1 MAKIDIHTKPV
12 NPVKRTLSEMQE
24 QVISAENL
32 KPQQVNPLE
41 LLRLEM
47 LTSFEKYTKAMFKA
61 QYKRSFIV
69 AEHHKRIFQALQDVV
84 DGKCRRLI
92 INMPPRYGKCT
103 SKNSLIT
110 MEDGTLCPAEF
121 IKPGDKVLSFHD
133 GKAVAN
139 TVLGTEPAFK
149 PSLKITMRSGRSII
163 VSHDHPMLSTFG
175 YVKAEDFK
183 PGDRIQALCTE
194 LDGTYEIP
202 DEELIFATV
211 MIFEGCCCGSSG
223 TRAATFANMGP
234 KLVQAMTDA
243 CLKLGIEVY
252 QPKGCNTFEYYLK
265 NTRNIH
271 KILDKYGLRG
281 HLSYDKRI
289 PADWF
294 AMSMHQKYM
303 FVDLMIT
310 TDGAIDTRSGQIQI
324 GLANEGLIQDIQHLL
339 STMDVPSTYIYKP
352 NDKAGAWVLTIPRQ
366 YAQKLYPHLTFYD
379 KADAAKHIFD
389 KEAVC
394 QIDTYPQEILQK
406 EKLYSKAWHFGFKC
420 PPYKAISKDKFRKIV
435 EVFPEQLSKYL
446 CDDFYLDEIK
456 SIEPVG
462 NQELIH
468 LCVENDHNF
477 IVNGLVSHNTETAI
491 KSFISWCFALNPT
504 CRFLHLSYS
513 DILVKDNS
521 ETIRGIMKEE
531 LYKSLF
537 PKSALESEKA
547 SNTRWKTAAG
557 GELYAVSTQG
567 QVTGFGAGNVDA
579 TEDDLARMEEDNM
592 LLSLNEDINEVLEG
606 IGARTNVFQGAI
618 LIDDPMKPEDADSEI
633 IRERINLRFENTIRN
648 RTNSRNTPIII
659 IMQRLHEH
667 DLCGYLQ
674 EIEPEEWTVLS
685 LPAIQVDPETGEEHA
700 LWPMKHTL
708 EELHKMRD
716 VNPLVFDTQYMQD
729 PTPREGLMYADG
741 FRTYSR
747 DALPV
752 GSHAIKRWNYTDTA
766 DTGSD
771 MLCSICFIDTPEFV
785 YVTDVLF
792 TDASMEITE
801 TQTAELYTR
810 NNTVNALV
818 ESNNGGRAFAR
829 NVKRILRA
837 TLRNFRCAVNSF
849 TQTQNKASRIYAN
862 SACCMNDILFPE
874 GWERKWPKFYAALMG
889 YRKDNKKKQHD
900 DAPDCLTGVYEM
912 HAKKNRTTKIRL
924 RN

>member
-1 MAKIDIHTKPV
+1 MDARGIKYQILARIMTKIDIHTKPA

-92 INMPPRYGKCT
+92 INMPPRYGK
-103 SKNSLIT
+103 
-110 MEDGTLCPAEF
+110 
-121 IKPGDKVLSFHD
+121 
-133 GKAVAN
+133 
-139 TVLGTEPAFK
+139 
-149 PSLKITMRSGRSII
+149 
-163 VSHDHPMLSTFG
+163 
-175 YVKAEDFK
+175 
-183 PGDRIQALCTE
+183 
-194 LDGTYEIP
+194 
-202 DEELIFATV
+202 
-211 MIFEGCCCGSSG
+211 
-223 TRAATFANMGP
+223 
-234 KLVQAMTDA
+234 
-243 CLKLGIEVY
+243 
-252 QPKGCNTFEYYLK
+252 
-265 NTRNIH
+265 
-271 KILDKYGLRG
+271 
-281 HLSYDKRI
+281 
-289 PADWF
+289 
-294 AMSMHQKYM
+294 
-303 FVDLMIT
+303 
-310 TDGAIDTRSGQIQI
+310 
-324 GLANEGLIQDIQHLL
+324 
-339 STMDVPSTYIYKP
+339 
-352 NDKAGAWVLTIPRQ
+352 
-366 YAQKLYPHLTFYD
+366 
-379 KADAAKHIFD
+379 
-389 KEAVC
+389 
-394 QIDTYPQEILQK
+394 
-406 EKLYSKAWHFGFKC
+406 
-420 PPYKAISKDKFRKIV
+420 
-435 EVFPEQLSKYL
+435 
-446 CDDFYLDEIK
+446 
-456 SIEPVG
+456 
-462 NQELIH
+462 
-468 LCVENDHNF
+468 
-477 IVNGLVSHNTETAI
+477 TETAI
-491 KSFISWCFALNPT
+491 KSFISWCFALNPK

-579 TEDDLARMEEDNM
+579 TEDDLARVEEDNT

-685 LPAIQVDPETGEEHA
+685 LPAIQTNPETGEEHA

-716 VNPLVFDTQYMQD
+716 INPLVFDTQYMQD

-747 DALPV
+747 DAMPT
-752 GSHAIKRWNYTDTA
+752 GANAIKKWNYTDTA
-766 DTGSD
+766 DTGAD
-771 MLCSICFIDTPEFV
+771 KLCSICFIDTPEFV

-792 TDASMEITE
+792 TDAPMETTE
-801 TQTAELYTR
+801 TQTAELFTR
-810 NNTVNALV
+810 NNTVHALI

-862 SACCMNDILFPE
+862 SACCMNDILFPD
-874 GWERKWPKFYAALMG
+874 GWERKWPSFYTAIMS

-912 HAKKNRTTKIRL
+912 HAKKSRTNKIKL